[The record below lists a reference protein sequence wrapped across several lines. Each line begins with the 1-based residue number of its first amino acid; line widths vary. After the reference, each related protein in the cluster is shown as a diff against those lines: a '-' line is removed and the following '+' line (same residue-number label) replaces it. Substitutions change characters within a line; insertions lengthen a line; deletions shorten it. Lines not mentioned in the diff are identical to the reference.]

1 MTIRDYIGQKFSAYG
16 DLSEADM
23 LDFSIKSGLSPD
35 DEMSSESIGKVE
47 TGMIE
52 IIPSLLLRPDSVNES
67 GFSVSWDKDGL
78 RRYYLLLCDRNG
90 VSPDVSSG
98 LGVVS
103 SYTDY

>member
-67 GFSVSWDKDGL
+67 GSSVSWDKDGL
-78 RRYYLLLCDRNG
+78 RRYYLSPCERNG

>member
-52 IIPSLLLRPDSVNES
+52 IIP
-67 GFSVSWDKDGL
+67 
-78 RRYYLLLCDRNG
+78 
-90 VSPDVSSG
+90 
-98 LGVVS
+98 
-103 SYTDY
+103 

>member
-67 GFSVSWDKDGL
+67 GFSVYWDKDGL
-78 RRYYLLLCDRNG
+78 RRYYLFLCERNG

>member
-1 MTIRDYIGQKFSAYG
+1 MTIRDYIGQKLSAYG

-78 RRYYLLLCDRNG
+78 RQYYLFLCERNG

-103 SYTDY
+103 SYMDY

>member
-67 GFSVSWDKDGL
+67 GFSGYLDKGGL
-78 RRYYLLLCDRNG
+78 RFLCERNG

>member
-1 MTIRDYIGQKFSAYG
+1 MTIRDFIGQKFSAYG

-52 IIPSLLLRPDSVNES
+52 IIPSLLLSPDSVNES

-78 RRYYLLLCDRNG
+78 RRYY
-90 VSPDVSSG
+90 
-98 LGVVS
+98 
-103 SYTDY
+103 

>member
-1 MTIRDYIGQKFSAYG
+1 MTIRDYIGQKLSAYG

-67 GFSVSWDKDGL
+67 GFSVSW
-78 RRYYLLLCDRNG
+78 RYYLFLCERNG

-103 SYTDY
+103 SYMDY

>member
-67 GFSVSWDKDGL
+67 GFSVSWDKDASGGII
-78 RRYYLLLCDRNG
+78 CSCANG
-90 VSPDVSSG
+90 MVLARMCLPV
-98 LGVVS
+98 LG
-103 SYTDY
+103 